1 VLLFLVGLALL
12 LGLPPVI
19 GETKLPSVE
28 WPFDVPLL
36 CSKRRHKAS
45 QPPAATPKAG
55 HPSSA
60 TCFWTIAAADC
71 INSLSSFPSVLWLA
85 WLLMLATS
93 TPMPQEPG
101 TSTESA
107 SSHHHQQMALH
118 SLLRRLAT
126 DDMGEPGTADAS
138 GGEGASTVGVVLGV
152 TGVLAAVVSMAIF
165 GLISRMRQKSL
176 WPVTGLALLVPPP
189 AILRALGMHLA
200 ATGGDRGSYV
210 CALVVVVGTL
220 LLDNVKMSA
229 AGVLKIQLLKSRWR
243 VVVWGSV
250 ALAIGGVCE
259 AVSPYLSAMS
269 ACAIGLA
276 TNGPAQL
283 PFDANKGTMQPFY
296 PHGVCGWDAAG
307 RRLVVRSLT
316 ALTDPQMLAAAAFW
330 ATIGPACVAYVV
342 QLVAW
347 RCVMR
352 WERSQNRRV

>member
-1 VLLFLVGLALL
+1 MCVCV
-12 LGLPPVI
+12 
-19 GETKLPSVE
+19 
-28 WPFDVPLL
+28 
-36 CSKRRHKAS
+36 C
-45 QPPAATPKAG
+45 
-55 HPSSA
+55 
-60 TCFWTIAAADC
+60 
-71 INSLSSFPSVLWLA
+71 
-85 WLLMLATS
+85 
-93 TPMPQEPG
+93 
-101 TSTESA
+101 
-107 SSHHHQQMALH
+107 LH
-118 SLLRRLAT
+118 CAMLLRTLLHRQ
-126 DDMGEPGTADAS
+126 GCVS
-138 GGEGASTVGVVLGV
+138 SYVCVV
-152 TGVLAAVVSMAIF
+152 T
-165 GLISRMRQKSL
+165 
-176 WPVTGLALLVPPP
+176 
-189 AILRALGMHLA
+189 
-200 ATGGDRGSYV
+200 DRGSYV

-307 RRLVVRSLT
+307 RGLVVRSLT

-330 ATIGPACVAYVV
+330 ATLGPACVAYVV